1 MSAGSLP
8 FEPHV
13 RLRIEE
19 EPHHVETPCGDATQF
34 DVMWR
39 GVAPLVSWTFTAA
52 LILPSFL
59 SFSRRSLTASKR
71 PKFDAMRRGVAPLV
85 SILFDAIEEGG
96 ACTVHAP
103 G

>member
-1 MSAGSLP
+1 MWRRNAI
-8 FEPHV
+8 
-13 RLRIEE
+13 RC
-19 EPHHVETPCGDATQF
+19 HVERRGTASVL
-34 DVMWR
+34 DVHR
-39 GVAPLVSWTFTAA
+39 GPH
-52 LILPSFL
+52 PSFL